1 MATRKK
7 TPAAK
12 PEAPAQP
19 VASEPV
25 QSTVEV
31 TSPDTPAET
40 VDLVAKP
47 ATEDEQ
53 PPAVSTPGYKAET
66 PILHSGEKYL
76 PGDEVPDLTPD
87 EAARLLAQGFISLI
101 IDGDAS

>member
-1 MATRKK
+1 MTARKK
-7 TPAAK
+7 TPSTPAADDQAQATTT

-19 VASEPV
+19 VTSEPV
-25 QSTVEV
+25 QPPPTPDPP
-31 TSPDTPAET
+31 TS
-40 VDLVAKP
+40 
-47 ATEDEQ
+47 
-53 PPAVSTPGYKAET
+53 VSTPGYKAET

-76 PGDEVPDLTPD
+76 PGDEVLDLTPD